1 MSRRKL
7 RDVVA
12 TFFIFLVSLLSLIV
26 LVMIVYDIFSKGMI
40 AFREVGFKNIIFGIK
55 YYPTMDPPSFGIFN
69 FIVSSLFV
77 TLGSIMVG
85 LPLGVGSALFLSE
98 YADLRTKELLKPFI
112 EILSSIPS
120 VIFGF
125 IGIVFIGPFIRR
137 FFNIPTGL
145 NLFTASF
152 ILGIVI
158 VPIISSLTEDALST
172 VPITLK
178 EASYALGG
186 TKFDTI
192 TRVII
197 PYTKGALISAL
208 LLGVG
213 RSIGETMIVLMV
225 AGGAMNF
232 PNSIFS
238 PVRPLTATIAAEMG
252 ETAVG
257 TTHFYVLYGIA
268 LVLLFLTLLLTLISN
283 HFIKNLKRD

>member
-12 TFFIFLVSLLSLIV
+12 TFLIFLTSLVSLLV
-26 LVMIVYDIFSKGMI
+26 LALIVYDIFSKGMI

-77 TLGSIMVG
+77 TLGSIMFG

>member
-1 MSRRKL
+1 MEKRKI
-7 RDVVA
+7 RDGFA
-12 TFFIFLVSLLSLIV
+12 TFLIHSISLIS
-26 LVMIVYDIFSKGMI
+26 LVILALIVYDIFSKGYI
-40 AFREVGFKNIIFGIK
+40 AFKEVGFTNFIFGRK

-69 FIVSSLFV
+69 FIVSSIFV
-77 TLGSIMVG
+77 TLGSILVG
-85 LPLGVGSALFLSE
+85 LPLGVGSAIFLSE
-98 YADLRTKELLKPFI
+98 YANLKTKEILKPFI

-158 VPIISSLTEDALST
+158 IPIISSLTEDALST
-172 VPITLK
+172 VPSTLK

-192 TRVII
+192 TRVVI

-208 LLGVG
+208 LLGIG

-238 PVRPLTATIAAEMG
+238 PVRPLTSTIAAEMG

-268 LVLLFLTLLLTLISN
+268 LVLLFLTLILTLISN
-283 HFIKNLKRD
+283 RFIKNLKRE

>member
-1 MSRRKL
+1 MERRKL

-12 TFFIFLVSLLSLIV
+12 TFLIFLVSLVSLIV
-26 LVMIVYDIFSKGMI
+26 LVMIVYDIFSKGII
-40 AFREVGFKNIIFGIK
+40 AFREVGFKNIIFGTK
-55 YYPTMDPPSFGIFN
+55 YYPTMEPPSFGIFN
-69 FIVSSLFV
+69 FIISSLFV
-77 TLGSIMVG
+77 TLGSILVG

-125 IGIVFIGPFIRR
+125 IGIVLIGPFIRR

-172 VPITLK
+172 VPLTLK

-192 TRVII
+192 TRVVI

-208 LLGVG
+208 LLGIG

-257 TTHFYVLYGIA
+257 TTHFYVLYSIA
-268 LVLLFLTLLLTLISN
+268 LVLLFLTLVLTLISN